1 MLSYRHGFHAGNP
14 ADVFKHT
21 VLVALVRAMQ
31 EKPRGIQFVDTHAGA
46 AMYDLASE
54 IALKTAEFRAGIV
67 PLWMNND
74 PAGPWRDYL
83 DQVHAF
89 NPDGQLR
96 HYPGSPMLLRS
107 MLRDVDRLILCELHP
122 TEQEALEQRFGKDR
136 QVRLIQGDGY
146 RALESVLP
154 PPKGR
159 GLVLIDP
166 SYEVKTEL
174 DIMATALKNAL
185 RRYAHG
191 VYAIWYPMIEG
202 RDTTLDA
209 MPTEL
214 GLHGEQWLD
223 LRVEL
228 TPAQR
233 LGRMTGCGMAVIN
246 CPWRARAVLERL
258 PKEFGDLAASN

>member
-46 AMYDLASE
+46 AMYDLSSE
-54 IALKTAEFRAGIV
+54 FALKTGEFRAGIG
-67 PLWMNND
+67 PLWARED
-74 PAGPWRDYL
+74 LEDPWRDYL
-83 DQVHAF
+83 GQVRAF
-89 NPDGQLR
+89 NADGQLR

-107 MLRDVDRLILCELHP
+107 LLRRNDRLILCELHS
-122 TEQEALEQRFGKDR
+122 TEQQVLEQRFARDR

-146 RALESVLP
+146 RAVESVLP
-154 PPKGR
+154 PPGGR

-166 SYEVKTEL
+166 SFEIKTEL
-174 DIMATALKNAL
+174 ETLTAALKEAL

-191 VYAIWYPMIEG
+191 VYAIWYPLIEG
-202 RDTTLDA
+202 RDTTPDA
-209 MPTEL
+209 VPVAL
-214 GLHGEQWLD
+214 GLSGEQWLD
-223 LRVEL
+223 LRVEF

-233 LGRMTGCGMAVIN
+233 LGRMLGCGMALIN
-246 CPWRARAVLERL
+246 CPWRARSVLERL
-258 PKEFGDLAASN
+258 PNEFSELAA

>member
-46 AMYDLASE
+46 AMYDLAHE
-54 IALKTAEFRAGIV
+54 FALKTGEFRAGIA
-67 PLWMNND
+67 PLWTRED
-74 PAGPWRDYL
+74 LKDPWRDYL
-83 DQVHAF
+83 EQVRAF

-96 HYPGSPMLLRS
+96 NYPGSPMLLRS
-107 MLRDVDRLILCELHP
+107 LLRKNDRLVLCELHSS
-122 TEQEALEQRFGKDR
+122 EQRVLEQRFDRDR

-146 RALESVLP
+146 RALESILP
-154 PPKGR
+154 PPGGR

-166 SYEVKTEL
+166 SYEIKTEL
-174 DIMATALKNAL
+174 EIMATALKEAL

-191 VYAIWYPMIEG
+191 VYAIWYPLIEE
-202 RDTTLDA
+202 RDTAPDEL
-209 MPTEL
+209 PTEL
-214 GLHGEQWLD
+214 GLSGEQWLD
-223 LRVEL
+223 LRVEFA
-228 TPAQR
+228 PAQR
-233 LGRMTGCGMAVIN
+233 LGRMLGCGMAVIN

-258 PKEFGDLAASN
+258 PMEFAALAA